1 PGTVKTAVFTIKI
14 INTLSTMREDN
25 NMDKEKLIKFGI
37 YAAAVVGLAALHTV
51 GLPLWTIV
59 TLSLFLGICV

>member
-1 PGTVKTAVFTIKI
+1 
-14 INTLSTMREDN
+14 MREDN

-37 YAAAVVGLAALHTV
+37 YASAVVGLAALHTV